1 MWQHAH
7 RHTRTHSHLTRMR
20 GRDPRGFP
28 TSCPRRLPGWPNHSG
43 NSTPEHFP
51 LGTKERGAGK
61 PVLLDK
67 WYLRLETAG
76 RCSTFQ
82 NLNKQVRESSYSKV
96 QMCLGHCFKVVKSTE
111 STVHQIFQIIM
122 IQFENYDNYVFCTLG
137 GGRQQWGI
145 FSNVIKAFSWSLPTA
160 IVISK
165 VN

>member
-1 MWQHAH
+1 MIPEAFQPPVQGDFPAGLITLATAH
-7 RHTRTHSHLTRMR
+7 LS
-20 GRDPRGFP
+20 
-28 TSCPRRLPGWPNHSG
+28 TSLSAQRREGPGSQFCWT
-43 NSTPEHFP
+43 NS
-51 LGTKERGAGK
+51 
-61 PVLLDK
+61 
-67 WYLRLETAG
+67 YLRLETAG

-82 NLNKQVRESSYSKV
+82 NLNKQVGESSYSKV

-111 STVHQIFQIIM
+111 STVHQIFQIIV